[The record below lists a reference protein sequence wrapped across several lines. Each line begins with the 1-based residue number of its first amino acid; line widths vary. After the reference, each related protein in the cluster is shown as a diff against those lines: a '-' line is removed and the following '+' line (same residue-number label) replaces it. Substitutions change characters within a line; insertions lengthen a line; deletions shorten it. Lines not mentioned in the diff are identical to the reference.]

1 MSLIYSTKN
10 RSPQKN
16 FEALIVDAIVRRIK
30 PQRIVLFGSRARG
43 DAHERADYDIAIVG
57 EALTPIILA
66 QIRADMEKLP
76 TLLSIDI
83 VWMNRANAVLRERI
97 LSEGKIIYEDHLLNR
112 MNQP

>member
-16 FEALIVDAIVRRIK
+16 VEALIVDAIVRRIK

-43 DAHERADYDIAIVG
+43 DAAERADYDIAIDDENMTSVQ
-57 EALTPIILA
+57 LA
-66 QIRADMEKLP
+66 QMRADMDELP

-97 LSEGKIIYEDHLLNR
+97 LSEGKIIYEK
-112 MNQP
+112 